1 MKVIKYKLCSNI
13 NTGTEENPV
22 WVEVLNDKL
31 IRCSNDKLEAN
42 EAIAKQEAYNG
53 VYTIEEDGESDN
65 GNTLEKRV
73 DEMEEALT
81 ALLEGATE

>member
-1 MKVIKYKLCSNI
+1 MKVIKYELCVKSNQGTDIEPIFVEKLFPIVIGWS
-13 NTGTEENPV
+13 
-22 WVEVLNDKL
+22 
-31 IRCSNDKLEAN
+31 EAN
-42 EAIAKQEAYNG
+42 EAIAQKEAYNG
-53 VYTIEEDGESDN
+53 VYTIEDDGESDN